1 MASVNKVILVGHLG
15 RDPEIRTF
23 QNGGRLC
30 NLRLATSETWRDK
43 ATGERRER
51 TDWHTVVIT
60 NDGLIGVAER
70 FLKKGSKV
78 YVEGQLQHRKHTD
91 QQGVDRY
98 YTEVVLKP
106 YHGELV
112 LLDSTDTGRRGT
124 PEDYDRTD
132 APRGG
137 NSNSTSQ
144 EMGDDIPY

>member
-1 MASVNKVILVGHLG
+1 MASVNKVILIGHLG
-15 RDPEIRTF
+15 RDPEIRSF
-23 QNGGRLC
+23 QNGGRIC
-30 NLRLATSETWRDK
+30 NMSLATSETWRDK

-60 NDGLIGVAER
+60 NDGLISVAER

-106 YHGELV
+106 YRGELT

-124 PEDYDRTD
+124 LEDYDRSGPST
-132 APRGG
+132 GG
-137 NSNSTSQ
+137 NPPSTSQ